1 MRYNP
6 AAIPEPVAPKYTPT
20 IKNFQVT
27 VTPVAPTPGQ
37 VTHRNITV
45 KVMPDPAQ
53 VNLAPSSNDARF
65 LPMKTDNIALITRRD
80 HVSNRFL
87 STPVSIPTIQTYDND
102 YTPFVYIAAEMRC
115 GNTLVY
121 FSAQNKMIRA
131 LAPVNAPAGT
141 QTHGARNNR
150 QDNADNITVK
160 YHPFFSI
167 GNAGDNIKVFGNSH
181 YRTVA
186 ARKALFLVRLM
197 SFLCS
202 QKSHKKD
209 DMKHIKELQLLL
221 SEYFNLSGHNLECL
235 SFFVIGMFMVQ
246 TVNLAKLSKTFSTAT
261 KSESNY
267 KRLQRFIRRL
277 KFSDDALFLMI
288 RKVFN
293 LTGPL
298 TLCLDRTNWKF
309 GKTHINYL
317 VVSIAYKGISIPFI
331 WSLLPDKKRGSSD
344 FNDRRNLFDRLLKF
358 IDPTEIKVLLGDREF
373 LSGDWAAYLKS
384 KGIDFIMRAKENV
397 TTYHKGKTRSFN
409 QVFSNLPTGKVLH
422 LKKRCVV
429 GCDLYVSAKKL
440 KSGELLILAS
450 NRKFADVFDQYRIR
464 WEIETLFSAVKKR
477 GFDLEATHLT
487 DPQRLSNLF
496 FVVSIAFVWAYRQ
509 GDFVVKNKPIK
520 LKNHGYP
527 QHSIVRHGLDVVT
540 KAISEIVCNS
550 RKIIASIRLVFKLNI
565 SKNTTAKLLGVL

>member
-1 MRYNP
+1 
-6 AAIPEPVAPKYTPT
+6 
-20 IKNFQVT
+20 
-27 VTPVAPTPGQ
+27 
-37 VTHRNITV
+37 
-45 KVMPDPAQ
+45 
-53 VNLAPSSNDARF
+53 
-65 LPMKTDNIALITRRD
+65 
-80 HVSNRFL
+80 
-87 STPVSIPTIQTYDND
+87 
-102 YTPFVYIAAEMRC
+102 
-115 GNTLVY
+115 
-121 FSAQNKMIRA
+121 
-131 LAPVNAPAGT
+131 
-141 QTHGARNNR
+141 
-150 QDNADNITVK
+150 
-160 YHPFFSI
+160 
-167 GNAGDNIKVFGNSH
+167 
-181 YRTVA
+181 
-186 ARKALFLVRLM
+186 M
-197 SFLCS
+197 SFLYS

-209 DMKHIKELQLLL
+209 DIKHIKELQLLL

-288 RKVFN
+288 SKVFN

-317 VVSIAYKGISIPFI
+317 VVSIAYKGIAIPFI

-384 KGIDFIMRAKENV
+384 KGIDFIMRAKENI

-409 QVFSNLPTGKVLH
+409 QVFSNLPTRKALH

-450 NRKFADVFDQYRIR
+450 NQKFAEVFDQYRIR

-509 GDFVVKNKPIK
+509 GDFIVKNKPVK